1 MTGQLRSEIRPFAT
15 TDRETVWTLWADAF
29 PNEPAY
35 NQSQRMIARKLRVQ
49 PELFLVAV
57 EDGVVAGTVMAGYDG
72 VRGWI
77 HRLAVAR
84 TARRRGIGTALLRE
98 AEMRLLALG
107 CPKVNL
113 QVRASNAGVVAF
125 YEAAGYKV
133 EANIS
138 MARTL

>member
-1 MTGQLRSEIRPFAT
+1 MTGQLRLEIRPFAT
-15 TDRETVWTLWADAF
+15 TDRETVLTLWADAF

-35 NQSQRMIARKLRVQ
+35 NQSERMIARKLRVQ

-77 HRLAVAR
+77 HRLAVAQ

-107 CPKVNL
+107 CSKVNL